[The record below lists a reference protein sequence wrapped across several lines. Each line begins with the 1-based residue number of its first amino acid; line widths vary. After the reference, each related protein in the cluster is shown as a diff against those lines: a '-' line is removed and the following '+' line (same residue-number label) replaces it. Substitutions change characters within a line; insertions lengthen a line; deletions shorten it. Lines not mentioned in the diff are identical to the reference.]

1 MPKSAQKRQSKSLKG
16 TGIKGRPR
24 KDGAPPIQK
33 AQREVVLG
41 SSTTREPANLPVDPP
56 KEGEVHE
63 AAFEVVEAETI
74 REALDTNG
82 IALVNDAYR
91 RAARLATPFDQA
103 VYLTLLGKAH
113 PMAQVNAKD
122 KGLPGSK
129 KKQLKAL
136 ERIISGQ
143 MQVEDAEYR
152 TISGTDGPSQGAG
165 QEPEGQA
172 G

>member
-24 KDGAPPIQK
+24 NDGSPPIQK
-33 AQREVVLG
+33 AQREVVLAR
-41 SSTTREPANLPVDPP
+41 SPPRDPAQNLPVDPP

-63 AAFEVVEAETI
+63 AAFEVIEAETI

-91 RAARLATPFDQA
+91 RAARLQTPFDQA

-152 TISGTDGPSQGAG
+152 TISGPDGPGIGAQA
-165 QEPEGQA
+165 QEGHT